1 MEAPSLG
8 LTMSPFYQEP
18 GLFRTQVFSSTK
30 KPPFGPLLPSYGYDG
45 PEFQK
50 MSVDVTSLQGGG
62 YYEQGVGVLD
72 EGPLQPQVYADSV
85 GLFELS
91 GTCGSYEDNP
101 RSFRSPLPVL
111 GRGLSRP
118 GLPEVS

>member
-1 MEAPSLG
+1 MDLMDLS
-8 LTMSPFYQEP
+8 
-18 GLFRTQVFSSTK
+18 
-30 KPPFGPLLPSYGYDG
+30 
-45 PEFQK
+45 FQK

-91 GTCGSYEDNP
+91 GNYGS
-101 RSFRSPLPVL
+101 
-111 GRGLSRP
+111 
-118 GLPEVS
+118 